1 MDKDRHATHR
11 SVDLRNTRTRL
22 RFQVLRDV
30 KVNKKHRRFEGIVA
44 MSNLC

>member
-11 SVDLRNTRTRL
+11 SGSMLNTRL
-22 RFQVLRDV
+22 KFQVLRDV